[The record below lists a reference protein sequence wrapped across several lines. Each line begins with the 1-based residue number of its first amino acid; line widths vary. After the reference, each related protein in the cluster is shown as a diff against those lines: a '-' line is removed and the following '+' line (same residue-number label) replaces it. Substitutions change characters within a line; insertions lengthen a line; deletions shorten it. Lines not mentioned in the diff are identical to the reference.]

1 MRNTRRAFARDH
13 RMRHEDLSYP
23 VICLGQDGSIISY
36 QSPDEFGKC
45 NALALWVNRYFA
57 DLTVIDSAA
66 VLWRVESAT
75 PKDDPSGFDRWL
87 SRLTNRTMHV
97 DIELWKLDQDT
108 GLAVVKRLIVSWLDR
123 LPEFWEASAD
133 LDEWQIRVESCRT
146 VEELAILFE

>member
-1 MRNTRRAFARDH
+1 MKHD
-13 RMRHEDLSYP
+13 DLSYP
-23 VICLGQDGSIISY
+23 VICLGQDGSIVSH
-36 QSPDEFGKC
+36 QSPDGFGKC

-75 PKDDPSGFDRWL
+75 PKGEPSGFDRWL
-87 SRLTNRTMHV
+87 SRLTNRTIRV
-97 DIELWKLDQDT
+97 DIELWKMNQET
-108 GLAVVKRLIVSWLDR
+108 GMAVVKRLLVSWLDR

-133 LDEWQIRVESCRT
+133 LDEWRSQVRGCQS